1 MLNNQG
7 QRPGGKQAPVVKV
20 VAGAIGLLVVAIG
33 PVIDFITYLVTRVDW
48 RGLTHVTK
56 GGGGGT
62 AAAHPAAIGLLLG
75 AAIALLGLLVLR
87 SVRPH
92 RAVRTTYRPKPVGY
106 TADHPLVQT
115 DRTPRR
121 ARAGAV
127 ALGLAL
133 VIAVGLLALVLLS

>member
-7 QRPGGKQAPVVKV
+7 QKPGGKQTKAAKRLAGG
-20 VAGAIGLLVVAIG
+20 VAVLVVAIR
-33 PVIDFITYLVTRVDW
+33 PVIDFITYLATGVDW
-48 RGLTHVTK
+48 RGLTRVTK
-56 GGGGGT
+56 DGGTGT

-87 SVRPH
+87 LVRPH
-92 RAVRTTYRPKPVGY
+92 RAVRTSYRPKPVGY
-106 TADHPLVQT
+106 TADHPLVQA

-121 ARAGAV
+121 ARAGTV

-133 VIAVGLLALVLLS
+133 VIAFGLLALVLLS